1 MSKTPT
7 EKKVNHKRQIVVAT
21 MVVALGAAV
30 FLNWYIGSKGV
41 KPTSSMPKTTTSSE
55 NLGDAEY
62 VNATTAADEYFTDAK
77 LDRQSARDSS
87 LSDLKEIVD
96 DKNATDEE
104 KKSAVE
110 TFSKLSER
118 ADTESDIETVIK
130 AKGVSEC
137 IVILSDTSC
146 EVIVPDAELSDTVA
160 LQVKEIVMNKV
171 DLSESKITVVGTQ
184 N

>member
-1 MSKTPT
+1 MS
-7 EKKVNHKRQIVVAT
+7 A
-21 MVVALGAAV
+21 G
-30 FLNWYIGSKGV
+30 
-41 KPTSSMPKTTTSSE
+41 
-55 NLGDAEY
+55 
-62 VNATTAADEYFTDAK
+62 
-77 LDRQSARDSS
+77 
-87 LSDLKEIVD
+87 
-96 DKNATDEE
+96 
-104 KKSAVE
+104 E

-146 EVIVPDAELSDTVA
+146 EVIIPDAELSDTVA